1 MIRNQYENVI
11 TCFPLEFFIDAKY
24 CPKTTTRIGGLYN
37 HLERNHQKEISIY
50 NFELSST
57 NPLLLQVFILIDH
70 LIRLYSI
77 GVHKQ
82 LGKYNGIKELL
93 IEFNNSLKS
102 LDKLNTGG
110 DDGQSAVRSPNH
122 HMLLSKSSSF
132 TNLISQ
138 HQTNAEK
145 LRRRASYSRVSSTS
159 SSTNQL
165 NECRESYFNFS
176 KAVLEKNYLIRGH
189 QYALLNS
196 IVFAYDR
203 RQDIIWL
210 LKIILQTLDT
220 SSSSGCVFGYLPHYY
235 LVTCLNLCTALRFY
249 FSNENY
255 QPFDDSPNSPL
266 AGSSRTGSSLT
277 GSLSAAKLSS
287 LNGRGQDLQY
297 KEVLKQVCLF
307 ISGHF
312 CDERIVNNDHKEL
325 IAQGLTSL
333 ITSKQ
338 GLSILENI
346 SIENRL
352 NLIKKLTQPFE
363 NRPWTHSNSIL
374 LRFWKGSGFAFKKE
388 TLLRLFNSQADENLN
403 YLVKNELLNDIN
415 PSLVF
420 QQLIIDYFNSNP
432 KQAWIFLTSLL
443 NQLNWSFSEF
453 IGVLQDIQ
461 NSTLRQECYLAIDN
475 RQLKICSTCYDLS
488 TALLRVLEMIL
499 HYNASLILTNVSVDK
514 KCLTAGELFANE
526 NDYGLSN
533 FGSYF
538 GVVDGV
544 QTGEFGASFED
555 ANLVPNFDAAGFCT
569 NLNNLNASLESNFG
583 ASFDKNFNANFDS
596 SDFSSHFS
604 TNFDGNFGSKFDKQ
618 KPSSAGKERSIF
630 CKQETDEILLQQLC
644 SISNQIL
651 NRVTMSAKCFRYVR
665 QQLTNSDSMNEFAIL
680 SAVVAILV
688 ELIVKNEGRTRYL
701 TLNLLINDLN
711 FQLSSYLQL
720 IGDGNA
726 EKFGEPTNPASKT
739 KTNFVRHLNGGELK
753 ELKRMLIYVASF
765 NERNEKLK
773 SLETF
778 QEEDLCT
785 ICYNEKKTALFI
797 PCLHRSCRSC
807 ITIHFL
813 RNNECF
819 FCKLQLEKVQ
829 FLESNQ
835 VLYPQKVKTK

>member
-1 MIRNQYENVI
+1 MCFLIRNQYENVI

-24 CPKTTTRIGGLYN
+24 CAKSTTRIGGLYN

-82 LGKYNGIKELL
+82 LGKYNSIKELL

-102 LDKLNTGG
+102 LDKLSAE
-110 DDGQSAVRSPNH
+110 DDCFTVHSANQHSP
-122 HMLLSKSSSF
+122 LSKSSSF
-132 TNLISQ
+132 TSLISQ
-138 HQTNAEK
+138 PHPANAEK
-145 LRRRASYSRVSSTS
+145 LRRRASYSRASSAS

-165 NECRESYFNFS
+165 DECRENYFSFS
-176 KAVLEKNYLIRGH
+176 KAVLQKNYLIRGH

-196 IVFAYDR
+196 CVFTYER

-210 LKIILQTLDT
+210 LKIILQTLDS
-220 SSSSGCVFGYLPHYY
+220 SSSSGCLFSYLPQYY

-255 QPFDDSPNSPL
+255 QPFDSSQASP
-266 AGSSRTGSSLT
+266 LT
-277 GSLSAAKLSS
+277 GSALSDSLSNGKLSS
-287 LNGRGQDLQY
+287 LNNKTQDLEY
-297 KEVLKQVCLF
+297 KQVLKQVCLF
-307 ISGHF
+307 ITGHF

-325 IAQGLTSL
+325 IAQSLTSFSS
-333 ITSKQ
+333 SKQ
-338 GLSILENI
+338 GLNILENI

-363 NRPWTHSNSIL
+363 NRPWTHSNLIL
-374 LRFWKGSGFAFKKE
+374 LRFWKGGSGFAFKKE
-388 TLLRLFNSQADENLN
+388 TLLKLSNSLADENLN
-403 YLVKNELLNDIN
+403 YFVKNELILNELN

-420 QQLIIDYFNSNP
+420 QQLIIDYFHSSP
-432 KQAWIFLTSLL
+432 KQAYLFLTSLL

-461 NSTLRQECYLAIDN
+461 NSTIRQECYLAIDN
-475 RQLKICSTCYDLS
+475 RQLKICSTCFDLS
-488 TALLRVLEMIL
+488 TALLRVLEMIV
-499 HYNASLILTNVSVDK
+499 HYEASLMLTNHSYPVDK
-514 KCLTAGELFANE
+514 KCLAELFAN
-526 NDYGLSN
+526 DYGLNN
-533 FGSYF
+533 FSSYF
-538 GVVDGV
+538 GIGDEVPES
-544 QTGEFGASFED
+544 EFGASFEH
-555 ANLVPNFDAAGFCT
+555 ANLVPNFDAGGFCA
-569 NLNNLNASLESNFG
+569 NLNNLNANLENNFG

-596 SDFSSHFS
+596 GFSSSFGS
-604 TNFDGNFGSKFDKQ
+604 NFDSSSFGSKFDKAKQ
-618 KPSSAGKERSIF
+618 PSTGKDRGAVF

-665 QQLTNSDSMNEFAIL
+665 QQLTNSDSSSMNEFSIL
-680 SAVVAILV
+680 SAVIAILI
-688 ELIVKNEGRTRYL
+688 ELIVKNERTRYL

-720 IGDGNA
+720 IGEA
-726 EKFGEPTNPASKT
+726 KPERFGDAGAASKKT
-739 KTNFVRHLNGGELK
+739 TNFVRYLNGDELK

-813 RNNECF
+813 RNSECF
-819 FCKLQLEKVQ
+819 FCKMQLEKVQ
-829 FLESNQ
+829 FLESTQ
-835 VLYPQKVKTK
+835 VLYPQKVKAK

>member
-1 MIRNQYENVI
+1 MCSLIRNQYENVI
-11 TCFPLEFFIDAKY
+11 TCFPLEFFIDSKY

-50 NFELSST
+50 NFELSGT
-57 NPLLLQVFILIDH
+57 NPLLLQVFVLIDH

-102 LDKLNTGG
+102 LDKLQAAEEDPTF
-110 DDGQSAVRSPNH
+110 AVHSH
-122 HMLLSKSSSF
+122 QHQHQHTLLGKSSSF
-132 TNLISQ
+132 TNLINP
-138 HQTNAEK
+138 TNVEK
-145 LRRRASYSRVSSTS
+145 LRRRASYSRASSASSSTS
-159 SSTNQL
+159 L
-165 NECRESYFNFS
+165 KLDECRENYFAFS
-176 KAVLEKNYLIRGH
+176 KAVLQKNYLIRGH

-196 IVFAYDR
+196 IVFTYDR

-210 LKIILQTLDT
+210 LKIILQTLDS
-220 SSSSGCVFGYLPHYY
+220 SSSSGCIFSYLPHYY

-255 QPFDDSPNSPL
+255 QPFDSTLNSPL
-266 AGSSRTGSSLT
+266 TGSSL
-277 GSLSAAKLSS
+277 GSSAGKLNS
-287 LNGRGQDLQY
+287 LNQSQSQDLDY
-297 KEVLKQVCLF
+297 KQVLKQVCLF
-307 ISGHF
+307 LTAHF
-312 CDERIVNNDHKEL
+312 CDDRIVNNDHKEL
-325 IAQGLTSL
+325 IAQSLTSL
-333 ITSKQ
+333 IASKQ
-338 GLSILENI
+338 GLAILENI

-363 NRPWTHSNSIL
+363 NRPWTHSNLIL
-374 LRFWKGSGFAFKKE
+374 LRFWKGGNGFAFKKE
-388 TLLRLFNSQADENLN
+388 TLLKLSNSLADENLN
-403 YLVKNELLNDIN
+403 FVKNDLLNDN

-432 KQAWIFLTSLL
+432 KQAYLFLTSLL

-499 HYNASLILTNVSVDK
+499 RYNASLILANVSYPVDK
-514 KCLTAGELFANE
+514 KCLTGGELFANE
-526 NDYGLSN
+526 NEYGLAN
-533 FGSYF
+533 FNSYF
-538 GVVDGV
+538 GMPDMVGEVV
-544 QTGEFGASFED
+544 QENAFSANFED
-555 ANLVPNFDAAGFCT
+555 GNLVPNYDAAAFCA
-569 NLNNLNASLESNFG
+569 NLNELSANLESNFG
-583 ASFDKNFNANFDS
+583 ASFDKSFGANFDS
-596 SDFSSHFS
+596 CFSS
-604 TNFDGNFGSKFDKQ
+604 NFESNFGSKFDKQ
-618 KPSSAGKERSIF
+618 KQSTGKDRSVF

-651 NRVTMSAKCFRYVR
+651 NRVTMSTKCFRYVR
-665 QQLTNSDSMNEFAIL
+665 QQLTSSDSMNEFAIL
-680 SAVVAILV
+680 SAVLGVLI

-711 FQLSSYLQL
+711 FQLSSYMQL

-726 EKFGEPTNPASKT
+726 AEKFGDTAASAKKP
-739 KTNFVRHLNGGELK
+739 KTNVVRYLNGDELK
-753 ELKRMLIYVASF
+753 ELKRMLVYVASF
-765 NERNEKLK
+765 SERNEQAK

-778 QEEDLCT
+778 KEEDLCT

-813 RNNECF
+813 RNSECF
-819 FCKLQLEKVQ
+819 FCKMQLEKVQ
-829 FLESNQ
+829 FQESNQ
-835 VLYPQKVKTK
+835 ILYPQKVKTK